1 MELRVIDPRIVD
13 VIRRVTKNP
22 DITAKDIRNP
32 FLVLGWDSLMSVEI
46 IIEIQNIFGIEM
58 EPSEVL
64 GIRNLGD
71 LQELIHNKKKNG
83 IGSS

>member
-1 MELRVIDPRIVD
+1 MELRMIDPRIVD

-22 DITAKDIRNP
+22 DITAEDIKNP
-32 FLVLGWDSLMSVEI
+32 FLVIGWDSLMSVEI
-46 IIEIQNIFGIEM
+46 IIEIKNIFGIDI
-58 EPSEVL
+58 EPNDVL

-71 LQELIHNKKKNG
+71 LQKLIHKKKKNG

>member
-1 MELRVIDPRIVD
+1 VIDPRIVD

-22 DITAKDIRNP
+22 DITAEDIKNP
-32 FLVLGWDSLMSVEI
+32 FLVIGWDSLMSVEI
-46 IIEIQNIFGIEM
+46 IIEIKNIFGIDI
-58 EPSEVL
+58 EPNDVL

-71 LQELIHNKKKNG
+71 LQKLIHKKKKTE